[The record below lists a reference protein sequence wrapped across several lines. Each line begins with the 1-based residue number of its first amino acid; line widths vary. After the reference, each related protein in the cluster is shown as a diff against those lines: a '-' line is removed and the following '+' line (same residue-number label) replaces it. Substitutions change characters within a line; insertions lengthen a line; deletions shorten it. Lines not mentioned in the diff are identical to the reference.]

1 MPRIA
6 ISYRRQDSAA
16 ITGRIIDRLTAQY
29 GSDSVFRDIE
39 DIPLGVDFREHID
52 TMLAESNIALVIIG
66 KRWFG
71 TARGRKRINDPA
83 DPVRVEVETALR
95 RRMPVIPIFVEGSGM
110 PKADELPDSL
120 RNLIYRNGLNVDSG
134 RDFDQHIARLIRNI
148 DPIIAEAARQA
159 EEEKQRAEAARL
171 VEEERQR
178 AEAAR
183 LVEEER
189 QRAEAAR
196 LVEEERQ
203 RAEAARLVEEERQR
217 AEAARLVEEERQRAE
232 AARLVEEERQRAEAA
247 RSAEGAKQGAEAT
260 PLAEDV
266 TTATFMTEVVDGSFE
281 APVIVNFWAPWCG
294 PCKQLGPILEKTV
307 RATNGAVRIVK
318 LNIDEYP
325 KIAQQMRIQSIPA
338 VYAFKDGRPVD
349 GFVGALTE
357 SQVKQFVQRLSS
369 GKGPSPVEE
378 ALTMAKQALQSGD
391 LKSAGALYSQILQ
404 GDPANV
410 EALAGNVRAMIAR
423 GDLAKARQA
432 LDRVPKETSTHA
444 EITAAR
450 SAFDLVEQ
458 EKQRA
463 EEARHT
469 KEEKQRVEAARQAEE
484 ERRRAD
490 AARQAEEEKRQAG
503 ATRQAEEEKRQAG
516 ATRQA
521 EEEKRQAEA
530 ARQAE
535 EKRQARAARQA
546 EEGKRRAEE
555 EKQWT
560 KAERRAL
567 RLLGRQL
574 RWHQRRWSGIGVAIT
589 LLPLLFV
596 PLTYPS
602 KDPDVR
608 AAIIYGPVVL
618 ASLASATFL
627 AVISG
632 RRWPALVLVLVNTV
646 LFLSFALVTILGCLL
661 FPYQQL

>member
-183 LVEEER
+183 LVEG
-189 QRAEAAR
+189 
-196 LVEEERQ
+196 
-203 RAEAARLVEEERQR
+203 
-217 AEAARLVEEERQRAE
+217 ERQRAE

>member
-159 EEEKQRAEAARL
+159 EEEK
-171 VEEERQR
+171 
-178 AEAAR
+178 
-183 LVEEER
+183 
-189 QRAEAAR
+189 
-196 LVEEERQ
+196 
-203 RAEAARLVEEERQR
+203 
-217 AEAARLVEEERQRAE
+217 QRAE